1 MLVIGSCGLLVFV
14 VVPLLIIVAEEDGV
28 GEVVV
33 GDRGDREL
41 RLIPADAARGAI
53 SEGTRDLLL
62 VCRIASTYDLAP

>member
-1 MLVIGSCGLLVFV
+1 MLLQQLQLLHHKLQVLVTRAGSLLVFV

-41 RLIPADAARGAI
+41 RLIPADAARGTI
-53 SEGTRDLLL
+53 SD
-62 VCRIASTYDLAP
+62 